1 MLTRILLTV
10 GGLLSLWAGVVQA
23 HEVRQFGA
31 YTVRVGFRMEP
42 AFEDVVNAI
51 DIIIDRTCVNN
62 DTKAISVRDGDT
74 VDLQVKVQL
83 REAED
88 PEADILAAARLQD
101 ELTQDFAASNR
112 YNAWFKPTH
121 SGVYAFRITGHI
133 ADTSDTSDTSDCKAG
148 PQTINATFVCG
159 KGTQSPTSRFN
170 CVADPQTFPGTAQD
184 GYRNNRA
191 FRPH

>member
-51 DIIIDRTCVNN
+51 DIFLNRTK
-62 DTKAISVRDGDT
+62 DDKAISVRDGDE
-74 VDLQVKVQL
+74 VDLQVKVQFL
-83 REAED
+83 EAED
-88 PEADILAAARLQD
+88 SDADILAAVRLR
-101 ELTQDFAASNR
+101 EKPAQDFAASNR
-112 YNAWFKPTH
+112 YNTWFKPTH

-133 ADTSDTSDTSDCKAG
+133 ADTSDPQAG
-148 PQTINATFVCG
+148 RQTIDATFVCG
-159 KGTQSPTSRFN
+159 DGTQSDTSRFN
-170 CVADPQTFPGTAQD
+170 CVVDPQTFPGTSQD

-191 FRPH
+191 FWPH